1 VNFIV
6 HRWNRLKHNGTND
19 NFSPYRPVLS
29 ARLQKLMLSNLKP
42 SKKLGKALRQGT
54 IRLGLA
60 VTSVGAGCL
69 TISYLSSSVIL
80 TFIGLGLTLWGLLL
94 FYISQPRSIPRKVF
108 DVLSFSM
115 LRSIDAIVGELYH
128 GESVVHFY
136 DANRNGLAQGYIYFA
151 HKPNG
156 AVQNYVQLNSQEIS
170 QNDLDGTFILS
181 PSQGLLDLFEKELN
195 VNLANIDF
203 PFLERKL
210 PDILVEELKL
220 VDYFLI
226 EGNDDTFAIQFS
238 GEPSVHLCRLINEK
252 SEIGYRIG
260 CPVCS
265 VLALALSKSTGRPIR
280 IKQTITE
287 GDGSNIR
294 TVYEKISS

>member
-19 NFSPYRPVLS
+19 NFSSYRPMLR
-29 ARLQKLMLSNLKP
+29 ARLQKLMLSNLKHN
-42 SKKLGKALRQGT
+42 KKLGKALRQEP

-60 VTSVGAGCL
+60 VTSIGAGCL

-170 QNDLDGTFILS
+170 KNDLDGTFILS

>member
-1 VNFIV
+1 
-6 HRWNRLKHNGTND
+6 LKHNGTND
-19 NFSPYRPVLS
+19 NFSLYRSVLS
-29 ARLQKLMLSNLKP
+29 ARLQKLMLNNLKHN
-42 SKKLGKALRQGT
+42 KKLRKALRRGT
-54 IRLGLA
+54 IRLGLG
-60 VTSVGAGCL
+60 VTSIGAGCL
-69 TISYLSSSVIL
+69 VISYLSSSVIL

-156 AVQNYVQLNSQEIS
+156 AVQNYVQLNRQEIS
-170 QNDLDGTFILS
+170 QNDPNGTVILS

-195 VNLANIDF
+195 VNLAKIDF
-203 PFLERKL
+203 PFLERTL

-226 EGNDDTFAIQFS
+226 EANDDTFAIRFS

-252 SEIGYRIG
+252 SKIGYRIG
-260 CPVCS
+260 CPVCGM
-265 VLALALSKSTGRPIR
+265 LALALSKSTGRPIR

-287 GDGSNIR
+287 GDGNNIR
-294 TVYEKISS
+294 TVYEKIRS